1 MMLGLPLAL
10 AAMGGSVLAG
20 AAESK
25 MQRKGKAR
33 QQPLMSPGQIE
44 DSNWARQQ
52 GRNQITNPYQG
63 FEPIQA
69 YQENRF
75 QNRTVPTMAER
86 FTSMGSGSALS
97 SPAFQADLKNS
108 SEDLRL
114 SLAALQSEYG
124 LKNQEL
130 GRSLMQYGNG
140 QQFENIYEPAR
151 PSFGSSLMG
160 GVSNM
165 LGTAG
170 TLGMNQFFN
179 RDKTVSVPNVG
190 GTVGRRTNYNMTPEG
205 NQMNYDYA
213 GEPIMNNRGRGYQ
226 NEMSLWQQ
234 ALNPQSNYDTN
245 AQFGDP
251 SRSDLQNK
259 IRALVAQGGTEGG
272 PQVRQNIQGLLSN
285 YASQT
290 PQQPS
295 YKQHVNPK
303 ITQAESRFMEQMYP
317 GWGVGMRNFER

>member
-1 MMLGLPLAL
+1 
-10 AAMGGSVLAG
+10 
-20 AAESK
+20 
-25 MQRKGKAR
+25 
-33 QQPLMSPGQIE
+33 
-44 DSNWARQQ
+44 
-52 GRNQITNPYQG
+52 
-63 FEPIQA
+63 
-69 YQENRF
+69 
-75 QNRTVPTMAER
+75 
-86 FTSMGSGSALS
+86 
-97 SPAFQADLKNS
+97 
-108 SEDLRL
+108 
-114 SLAALQSEYG
+114 
-124 LKNQEL
+124 
-130 GRSLMQYGNG
+130 MQYGNG